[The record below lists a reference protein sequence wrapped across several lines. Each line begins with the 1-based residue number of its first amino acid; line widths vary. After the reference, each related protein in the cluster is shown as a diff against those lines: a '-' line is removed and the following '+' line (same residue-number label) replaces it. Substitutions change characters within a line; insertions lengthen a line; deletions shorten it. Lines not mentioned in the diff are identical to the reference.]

1 MPAFDAEL
9 DRMKRHPLP
18 EVAAALGYERDP
30 RKSSRATCWMRHPGS
45 GHKIIVSLRPGG
57 HYTFFTVGGTRVGE
71 SGTVFDLLRLANGS
85 GFTLG
90 HARKYLRPFL
100 GGVADVPDRIAFRPL
115 SPTAPDVE
123 RARAAFH
130 ATAEPLA
137 GGRHD
142 YLNRVRKLT
151 PHFLARPPFA
161 GAVFQDKRGNAV
173 FPHRGADGEVTGFA
187 SRGPN
192 WRSFSKGGVK
202 SLFYADPG
210 RDRRRVLVVAEAAL
224 SALSYAALHP
234 GSGETCYLSTGGAA
248 SPRQRD
254 LLRSAFTKLPA
265 DGGLIVAA
273 DADAA
278 GERFAAEIGG
288 LWRDAGKPA
297 DRSLVRAPASGD
309 WNDELVGRVDPR
321 KAPGCQP

>member
-1 MPAFDAEL
+1 M
-9 DRMKRHPLP
+9 
-18 EVAAALGYERDP
+18 
-30 RKSSRATCWMRHPGS
+30 
-45 GHKIIVSLRPGG
+45 
-57 HYTFFTVGGTRVGE
+57 
-71 SGTVFDLLRLANGS
+71 NGS

-115 SPTAPDVE
+115 SSTAPDVE
-123 RARAAFH
+123 QARAAFH
-130 ATAEPLA
+130 ATVEPLA
-137 GGRHD
+137 GGRHA
-142 YLNRVRKLT
+142 YLNGVRKLT

-161 GAVFQDKRGNAV
+161 GAVFQDRRGNAV
-173 FPHRGADGEVTGFA
+173 FPHRDAAGEVTGFA

-210 RDRRRVLVVAEAAL
+210 RDRRRVLVVAESAL

-234 GSGETCYLSTGGAA
+234 ASGGTCYLSTGGAT

-265 DGGLIVAA
+265 GGGLVVAA

-278 GERFAAEIGG
+278 GDRFAAEIAG
-288 LWRDAGKPA
+288 LWRDAGRPA
-297 DRSLVRAPASGD
+297 GRCRVEAPPAGD
-309 WNDELVGRVDPR
+309 WNDALVGRVDPR
-321 KAPGCQP
+321 LAPGCQP